1 MSGIFSSAAPRRRI
15 SITYAANASKFLFL
29 TFFHIILTHL
39 SFRMTYAPG
48 SSNTTLRVHLDRDH
62 REEYIRVCKQ
72 NNWEIKIAS
81 ARQSQLEIASPLDAQ
96 RTPFSKSAFIQHL
109 VMFIAAN
116 DQVR

>member
-1 MSGIFSSAAPRRRI
+1 MLTSHVSLRTSYAPR
-15 SITYAANASKFLFL
+15 
-29 TFFHIILTHL
+29 
-39 SFRMTYAPG
+39 
-48 SSNTTLRVHLDRDH
+48 SSNTTLRAHLDRDH

-96 RTPFSKSAFIQHL
+96 RTPFSKLAFIQHL

-116 DQVR
+116 DQVC